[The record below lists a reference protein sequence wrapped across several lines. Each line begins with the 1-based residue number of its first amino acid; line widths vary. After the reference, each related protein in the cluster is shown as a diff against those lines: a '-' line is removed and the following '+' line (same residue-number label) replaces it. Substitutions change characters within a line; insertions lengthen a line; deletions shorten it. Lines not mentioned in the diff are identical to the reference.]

1 MEERK
6 DYLKMKKLFAVLLVL
21 AMIAAMGV
29 ASIAEEASGHQELLN
44 IAGSDP
50 EDVSPFKTDKGTKS
64 MLWSVYESLYDL
76 DPNTGELCP
85 VLVDGTRGE
94 NNGYTIVDDT
104 TYEIYLQEGIY
115 DHAGNPVTASDVA
128 FTYMTN
134 IEKGFKSYY
143 SKLEEAVAL
152 DDTTVQLK
160 LSAPIENVSELL
172 PYFINIWVYTEK
184 AYNDSPSGLTTDAC
198 GTGRYKL
205 TEFVGGASLTM
216 EAWDNYWQKD
226 ESKINE
232 RHQAH
237 ADKIVEYFMSEE
249 TQIVIGLETGSIDI
263 CTKITTESCSDF
275 LEGGSYEDQVDV
287 SALADNKLLVLTPN
301 CSPESP
307 MSDPNLRL
315 ACYYAIDNTYVVAA
329 LGNGSAIISN
339 ALGISDGT
347 VDYNPDWET
356 IASYQNTYDL
366 ELAKEYLAKSN
377 YNGETLTIMTNTD
390 NNGVYRTV
398 ALVISSFLEQ
408 LGVKTDIVVYDKTTA
423 ETNRRDPQ
431 AYDMEIGTAISVAS
445 SNMEMYN
452 FLFNTATT
460 GTGMT
465 QWFVEDE
472 KLNELFA
479 TAYSI
484 ETNSPESMEALYD
497 YVIENGYAYGLLR
510 LYANVAY
517 RTDKVTDIMY
527 QGQHLVVPGS
537 SILK

>member
-1 MEERK
+1 
-6 DYLKMKKLFAVLLVL
+6 MKKFVSLLL
-21 AMIAAMGV
+21 ILIMAATMVCG
-29 ASIAEEASGHQELLN
+29 AYAENGHQALLN
-44 IAGSDP
+44 VAGSDP

-76 DPNTGELCP
+76 DPKTGELCP

-94 NNGYTIVDDT
+94 NGGYTIVDDT

-128 FTYMTN
+128 FTYMKN

-143 SKLEEAVAL
+143 SKLEEATAL

-184 AYNDSPSGLTTDAC
+184 AFNDSPSGLTTDAC

-205 TEFVGGASLTM
+205 TQFVSGASLTM

-263 CTKITTESCSDF
+263 CTKISTESCSDF
-275 LEGGSYEDQVDV
+275 LEGGMYANQVAV
-287 SALADNKLLVLTPN
+287 STLPDNKEVVLNPN

-307 MSDPNLRL
+307 MSDANLRL
-315 ACYYAIDNTYVVAA
+315 ACFYAIDNNYVVRA
-329 LGNGSAIISN
+329 LGDGTAVACN
-339 ALGISDGT
+339 ALGVKEGT
-347 VDYNPDWET
+347 VDYNEAWET
-356 IASYQNTYDL
+356 VPSYQNTYDL
-366 ELAKEYLAKSN
+366 ALAKEYLVKSN

-390 NNGVYRTV
+390 NNGAYKTV

-408 LGVKTDIVVYDKTTA
+408 LGVKTEITVYDRNTA
-423 ETNRRDPQ
+423 DSKRRDPK
-431 AYDMEIGTAISVAS
+431 AFDLEIVSAVSVAS

-452 FLFNTATT
+452 YLFNTQTT
-460 GTGMT
+460 GTDKT
-465 QWFVEDE
+465 LWYVDDSR
-472 KLNELFA
+472 LNELFT
-479 TAYSI
+479 TAYAVKTNTP
-484 ETNSPESMEALYD
+484 ETMEALYQ
-497 YVIENGYAYGLLR
+497 YVIDNGYSFGLLR
-510 LYANVAY
+510 MNANVAF
-517 RTDKVTDIMY
+517 RTDKVEDIMY

-537 SILK
+537 SPLK